1 MRNGLEKLEQKDYKE
16 KLEAGARP
24 QFIFF
29 TAEWSEPC
37 RQMQG
42 VVEQLSMEYYDAADF
57 YLADLD
63 DQPLIAA
70 DFKIANV
77 PALSVCQKGR
87 ELERV
92 VGVRAYPE
100 LKKDLAKYI

>member
-1 MRNGLEKLEQKDYKE
+1 MRNGLEALEQKNYKE
-16 KLEAGARP
+16 KLAKGEKP
-24 QFIFF
+24 QMLFF

-42 VVEQLSMEYYDAADF
+42 VVEQLAIDSYDAADF

-70 DFKIANV
+70 DFKITNV
-77 PALSVCQKGR
+77 PALIVCRGGQVQ
-87 ELERV
+87 ERI
-92 VGVRAYPE
+92 VGVRSYPD
-100 LKKDLAKYI
+100 LKRALAKYL

>member
-16 KLEAGARP
+16 KLDASARP
-24 QFIFF
+24 QLIFF

-42 VVEQLSMEYYDAADF
+42 VIEQLALECYDAADF

-70 DFKIANV
+70 DFKIVNV
-77 PALSVCQKGR
+77 PALSVCREGR

-92 VGVRAYPE
+92 VGVRAYPD

>member
-16 KLEAGARP
+16 KLDAGARP
-24 QFIFF
+24 QLIFF

-42 VVEQLSMEYYDAADF
+42 VIEQLALECYDAADF

-77 PALSVCQKGR
+77 PALSVCRGGR

-92 VGVRAYPE
+92 VGVRAYPD

>member
-1 MRNGLEKLEQKDYKE
+1 MGNGLETLEQKDYKA
-16 KLEAGARP
+16 KLAEGGKP
-24 QFIFF
+24 QMLFF

-42 VVEQLSMEYYDAADF
+42 VVEQLAMDCYDAADF
-57 YLADLD
+57 YLVDLD

-77 PALSVCQKGR
+77 PALIVCRGGQVQ
-87 ELERV
+87 ERI
-92 VGVRAYPE
+92 VGVRAYPD
-100 LKKDLAKYI
+100 LKRALAQYL

>member
-1 MRNGLEKLEQKDYKE
+1 MRNGLETLEQKDYKTKLTEGE
-16 KLEAGARP
+16 KP
-24 QFIFF
+24 QMLFF

-42 VVEQLSMEYYDAADF
+42 VVEQLAMDCYDAADF

-70 DFKIANV
+70 DFKIASV
-77 PALSVCQKGR
+77 PALIVCRSGQVQ
-87 ELERV
+87 ERII
-92 VGVRAYPE
+92 GVRAYPD
-100 LKKDLAKYI
+100 LKRALAQYL